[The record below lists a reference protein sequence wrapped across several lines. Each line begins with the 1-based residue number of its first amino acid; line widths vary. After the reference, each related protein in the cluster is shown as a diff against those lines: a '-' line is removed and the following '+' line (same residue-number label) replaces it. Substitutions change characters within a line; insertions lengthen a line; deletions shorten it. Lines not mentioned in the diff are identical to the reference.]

1 MAESGTEGE
10 SGPEKVPAVIM
21 DDREPDDIK
30 TWLENEGVRVEQKR
44 LDIGDYVVASNV
56 IVERKSSTDL
66 TSSIMDN
73 RLFDQVLRLYD
84 ACDSPILVLENFNSI
99 FQTSGMNPAS
109 IFGALVYLAWRF
121 SLPMLPAR
129 DWRDTA
135 LILKRLAI
143 RVQVKD
149 EDPILARSIPK
160 MMTLE
165 ERKAFILEGLVG
177 VGPKTAIKL
186 IDQFQTP
193 LNVFKAIQ
201 DSSVLYTKTGNPKG
215 IEGPLEG
222 IKGIGPKFLIENK
235 KLVEGE

>member
-1 MAESGTEGE
+1 
-10 SGPEKVPAVIM
+10 M
-21 DDREPDDIK
+21 DDREPEEIK
-30 TWLENEGVRVEQKR
+30 QWLEKEGVIVEKR
-44 LDIGDYVVASNV
+44 RLEVGDFVVSSDV
-56 IVERKSSTDL
+56 VVERKSSTDL
-66 TSSIMDN
+66 TTSIIDN
-73 RLFDQVLRLYD
+73 RLFEQVIRLYD
-84 ACDSPILVLENFNSI
+84 CASSPILILENFNSI
-99 FQTSGMNPAS
+99 FEISTMNPAS

-121 SLPMLPAR
+121 SLPMLPSR